1 MRVVVS
7 HFFNEA
13 YLLPWWLRHHR
24 DIFDHGILIDRYSTD
39 GSADI
44 CRELVPSWEVVRS
57 ETAQFEA
64 IKCDFEV
71 MKHEARFPDA
81 WKIALNTTEFLVAP
95 RLSEVEEFVKSNHLT
110 VARLPGAVVVDTE
123 PDRAPDPNVRLTEQ
137 QDCGFW
143 QSGHESQAAGL
154 ISPVRPSRSRSYH
167 RYMIRAYA
175 PGRHL
180 SHVPGQCDC
189 NREQAAIWWYAFS
202 PWTDAFKA
210 RKLQINATRSDFDKA
225 HRLGYQHDA

>member
-24 DIFDHGILIDRYSTD
+24 DIFDHGVLIDRYSTD

-71 MKHEARFPDA
+71 MKHDA
-81 WKIALNTTEFLVAP
+81 
-95 RLSEVEEFVKSNHLT
+95 LSRCLE
-110 VARLPGAVVVDTE
+110 
-123 PDRAPDPNVRLTEQ
+123 DRAQHHRISRRPQAFGGRGIRENQPPDGCPPAR
-137 QDCGFW
+137 CSRG
-143 QSGHESQAAGL
+143 GHRTGSCA
-154 ISPVRPSRSRSYH
+154 
-167 RYMIRAYA
+167 
-175 PGRHL
+175 
-180 SHVPGQCDC
+180 
-189 NREQAAIWWYAFS
+189 
-202 PWTDAFKA
+202 
-210 RKLQINATRSDFDKA
+210 
-225 HRLGYQHDA
+225 